1 MIGEKKMKDILKG
14 VTVKIISVIVM
25 IALIV
30 GGGCFAYKYY
40 IGKITNKTGHEVV
53 NSIEVVKEKLETAA
67 ELNTGSYL
75 CTDVITWEDS
85 KKFKDWKIP
94 FTDKSFIVQY
104 DGVVHAGIRDLTKAE
119 VTQEGNTIL
128 VKLPDVE
135 ITEIE
140 IDNDSFEKLDESNNI
155 FNPISVEDLNEAQQD
170 LKEKMREKALEK
182 GVLDIA
188 RSNAEAVLSEILT
201 APDDAYTVEIEWRD

>member
-1 MIGEKKMKDILKG
+1 MKQEKAYKSMIGEKKMKDILKG
-14 VTVKIISVIVM
+14 VTVKILSVIVM

-128 VKLPDVE
+128 VKL
-135 ITEIE
+135 
-140 IDNDSFEKLDESNNI
+140 
-155 FNPISVEDLNEAQQD
+155 
-170 LKEKMREKALEK
+170 
-182 GVLDIA
+182 
-188 RSNAEAVLSEILT
+188 
-201 APDDAYTVEIEWRD
+201 

>member
-1 MIGEKKMKDILKG
+1 MKDILKG

-104 DGVVHAGIRDLTKAE
+104 DGCSCRYSGPYKGRGYARGKYHPCEAAGCRDY
-119 VTQEGNTIL
+119 G
-128 VKLPDVE
+128 D
-135 ITEIE
+135 
-140 IDNDSFEKLDESNNI
+140 
-155 FNPISVEDLNEAQQD
+155 
-170 LKEKMREKALEK
+170 
-182 GVLDIA
+182 
-188 RSNAEAVLSEILT
+188 
-201 APDDAYTVEIEWRD
+201 RD

>member
-1 MIGEKKMKDILKG
+1 MKDILKG
-14 VTVKIISVIVM
+14 VTVKILSVIVM

-40 IGKITNKTGHEVV
+40 IGKITNKTEHEVV
-53 NSIEVVKEKLETAA
+53 NSIEVLKEKLETAA

-104 DGVVHAGIRDLTKAE
+104 DGVVHAGIRDLTKA
-119 VTQEGNTIL
+119 VL
-128 VKLPDVE
+128 RKRE
-135 ITEIE
+135 IP
-140 IDNDSFEKLDESNNI
+140 SL
-155 FNPISVEDLNEAQQD
+155 
-170 LKEKMREKALEK
+170 
-182 GVLDIA
+182 
-188 RSNAEAVLSEILT
+188 
-201 APDDAYTVEIEWRD
+201 

>member
-1 MIGEKKMKDILKG
+1 MHRCNHMGGFKKIQ
-14 VTVKIISVIVM
+14 
-25 IALIV
+25 
-30 GGGCFAYKYY
+30 
-40 IGKITNKTGHEVV
+40 
-53 NSIEVVKEKLETAA
+53 
-67 ELNTGSYL
+67 
-75 CTDVITWEDS
+75 
-85 KKFKDWKIP
+85 DWKIP